1 MIVTLVLTSAIKK
14 GSVDMVYIL
23 TQNPIDHMLKN
34 PKAYVSEDFDEPI
47 LKFIHNDASNPVHLL
62 LGYDDKE
69 KLYYFTLEDNE
80 TSEDFYCKDGDLTK
94 MFDEIMNGKGEYKIW
109 VKG

>member
-1 MIVTLVLTSAIKK
+1 
-14 GSVDMVYIL
+14 MVHVL
-23 TQNPIDHMLKN
+23 TQNPINHMLLN

-47 LKFIHNDASNPVHLL
+47 LKIIHNDAANPVFLL

-69 KLYYFTLEDNE
+69 KLYYFTFEDNDV
-80 TSEDFYCKDGDLTK
+80 SEDFYCKDGDLTA
-94 MFDEIMNGKGEYKIW
+94 MFNEIMEGKGDYEIW

>member
-1 MIVTLVLTSAIKK
+1 
-14 GSVDMVYIL
+14 MVQIL
-23 TQNPIDHMLKN
+23 TQHSIDDMLLNPTE
-34 PKAYVSEDFDEPI
+34 YVDESFDVPLLRI
-47 LKFIHNDASNPVHLL
+47 VHDASNPVSLL

-69 KLYYFTLEDNE
+69 NLYYFTLEDND

-94 MFDEIMNGKGEYKIW
+94 MFEEIMQGKGDYEIW

>member
-14 GSVDMVYIL
+14 GSVDMVHIL

-47 LKFIHNDASNPVHLL
+47 LQIINGDASNSVRLL
-62 LGYDDKE
+62 LGYDE
-69 KLYYFTLEDNE
+69 IENLYYFTLEDNE
-80 TSEDFYCKDGDLTK
+80 TSEDFYCYDGDLIK
-94 MFDEIMNGKGEYKIW
+94 MFDEIMKGKGEYEIW